1 MFYLLKFSEISII
14 LSVTYIWNKFALKK
28 VATVIN
34 DENDNESENKYSSF
48 NFLLDNFNFLK
59 YTSYFYWFIAIIV
72 SILLVIN

>member
-14 LSVTYIWNKFALKK
+14 LGVTYIWNKFALKK

-34 DENDNESENKYSSF
+34 DENDNESENKFSSF